1 MPLTLQQ
8 ATVHPCLCQRF
19 LDTHGQ
25 VGLSLLWGHCSF
37 FLGPGAHRVLCR
49 PGVCFLR
56 KFCNPVPLAFKGKF
70 PGGSQSLCWI
80 PRLGNLLWVLENFFG
95 IIVLQCV
102 GCLLGGSMVGLMAT
116 SSKRAYAT
124 RSMSQVCCS
133 QNPYPRGRPLLT

>member
-49 PGVCFLR
+49 PGVCFLQ

-80 PRLGNLLWVLENFFG
+80 PRLGNLLCTLELSEQCENFFDV
-95 IIVLQCV
+95 IVLQIVCWV
-102 GCLLGGSMVGLMAT
+102 ALWWGSQAT
-116 SSKRAYAT
+116 PPRSAAGRA
-124 RSMSQVCCS
+124 QVPTADPC
-133 QNPYPRGRPLLT
+133 

>member
-8 ATVHPCLCQRF
+8 ATVHPCLCLRF

-37 FLGPGAHRVLCR
+37 FLGPGAHRVLCH
-49 PGVCFLR
+49 PGVCFLW

-80 PRLGNLLWVLENFFG
+80 PRLGNLLCTLELSEQCENFFDV
-95 IIVLQCV
+95 IVLQIVCWV
-102 GCLLGGSMVGLMAT
+102 ALWWGSQAT
-116 SSKRAYAT
+116 PPRSAAVRAPVPTADP
-124 RSMSQVCCS
+124 C
-133 QNPYPRGRPLLT
+133 